1 MNAIDVMGYFL
12 CGLSGYLMGVLIRSL
27 EGSFQVTLMAIGLI
41 VLAQIGTGLILM
53 PRK

>member
-1 MNAIDVMGYFL
+1 MKGIEFLGYLL
-12 CGLSGYLMGVLIRSL
+12 CGASGYLMGLLIRSL
-27 EGSFQVTLMAIGLI
+27 EGSVQATFMAIGLI